1 MNPIIADISRSQLKT
16 DRDAFKVGDGVRVH
30 AKVREGD
37 KERVQVFS
45 GIVIARKGRGVG
57 ETFTVRRISY
67 GEGVERVFPVHSPSI
82 AKIEVDRDAITQK
95 ARLYYLRKRVGKQAS
110 TVKERR
116 LLEAAGAIDATS
128 SAEAGLAA
136 AEAKAA
142 AAAKA
147 EAEAEA
153 KKEAKAAKAKDTEAK
168 K

>member
-1 MNPIIADISRSQLKT
+1 MNPIIADISRAQLKADLT
-16 DRDAFKVGDGVRVH
+16 VFKVGDGVRVH

-67 GEGVERVFPVHSPSI
+67 GEGVERVFPVHSPNIS
-82 AKIEVDRDAITQK
+82 KIEVERDAVTQK
-95 ARLYYLRKRVGKQAS
+95 ARLYYLRKRIGKQAT

-142 AAAKA
+142 ATAKA
-147 EAEAEA
+147 EAEAAA
-153 KKEAKAAKAKDTEAK
+153 KKEAKAKAKEEAAK